1 MKLFAKELADG
12 SVEFWVEAVL
22 QATLPASP
30 NARFEAIELAK
41 VHAAHRKAPLSLEA
55 VRGAEVSRFVVF
67 PDGRV
72 QKASEVAEEIA
83 EPTDTAEGDLLE
95 VDEGEAVESVLGGE
109 IVVHEEEYTVAT
121 GVLDI
126 GSLEPFEAASEGL
139 RPPGVR
145 RTAPWQR
152 TLVLGAG
159 LVLVAAAGFFSWRAL
174 VPSPD
179 SAVADI
185 GEQVVAE
192 QVSESDPQSG
202 VAAGGD
208 VATEVVVTR
217 SGDRSMQVLVT
228 PTAANEDALQWS
240 FTVGE
245 QSAALTEGERGLVAE
260 IADVP
265 LGEVAWRVTGPADFA
280 LENVWT
286 IQ

>member
-1 MKLFAKELADG
+1 M
-12 SVEFWVEAVL
+12 
-22 QATLPASP
+22 ASP
-30 NARFEAIELAK
+30 C
-41 VHAAHRKAPLSLEA
+41 SL
-55 VRGAEVSRFVVF
+55 
-67 PDGRV
+67 
-72 QKASEVAEEIA
+72 
-83 EPTDTAEGDLLE
+83 
-95 VDEGEAVESVLGGE
+95 
-109 IVVHEEEYTVAT
+109 
-121 GVLDI
+121 
-126 GSLEPFEAASEGL
+126 
-139 RPPGVR
+139 
-145 RTAPWQR
+145 
-152 TLVLGAG
+152 
-159 LVLVAAAGFFSWRAL
+159 
-174 VPSPD
+174 PD

-228 PTAANEDALQWS
+228 PTAAHEDAVQWS